1 MLLIN
6 ITISLLSLGLVFGQN
21 ICSQGNIKTRKNIL
35 NFSSEELKKWL
46 DVAKK
51 FSKTK
56 MFNELSKIHN
66 DKSEY
71 IHGTE
76 LFLPWHRKFL
86 ATYEAELLKIDS
98 SVVLP
103 FVDWTIHSSKPH
115 QHPVLQN
122 NMYGG
127 NGNKNNNW
135 CLDNGPFAHTNVTN
149 PRRKCL
155 QRRYNQNDNTE
166 LSMFSTK
173 QVVLYSIDGSDK
185 YSDFRNSIQ
194 GNIHNLPHVNIGDG
208 EFDMAQIYSPN
219 DPLFYLHHA
228 FIDNMWFQWQ
238 SKKESRFDE
247 YNANDGAVS
256 KNDKLVALDGV
267 VGDVLDPRKGLCY
280 QYESWGTETGVN
292 MQNSLDKSSTMQSN
306 DKSFS
311 INQQVSIW
319 DKIKTI
325 PFDKEADEIPNIGMP
340 SLKSG
345 KCLIPKPGKL
355 SPEFLKMMNI
365 NYDEYEQN
373 RIMSVKVIQLLNA
386 DPDYIPAEG
395 C

>member
-6 ITISLLSLGLVFGQN
+6 IVISLFSFQSVIGQN
-21 ICSQGNIKTRKNIL
+21 RCSQGRVKTRKNLL
-35 NFSSEELKKWL
+35 NFSPEELRKWL
-46 DVAKK
+46 DVTKR
-51 FSKTK
+51 FSQTPR
-56 MFNELSKIHN
+56 FNELSKIHN
-66 DKSEY
+66 DNSDY

-76 LFLPWHRKFL
+76 LFLPWHRKFV
-86 ATYEAELLKIDS
+86 ATYEDELLKIDC
-98 SVVLP
+98 SVIMP
-103 FVDWTIHSSKPH
+103 FIDWTTYSSKPH

-127 NGNKNNNW
+127 NGNRNNNW
-135 CLDNGPFAHTNVTN
+135 CLDNGTFSRNTITN
-149 PRRKCL
+149 PGRKCL
-155 QRRYNQNDNTE
+155 QRRYDKNGNTE
-166 LSMFSTK
+166 LSEFTPKDDTES
-173 QVVLYSIDGSDK
+173 VIDRSSR
-185 YSDFRNSIQ
+185 YTDFRREIQ
-194 GNIHNLPHVNIGDG
+194 GNIHNLPHNCIGG
-208 EFDMAQIYSPN
+208 GQFDMATLYSPN

-247 YNANDGAVS
+247 YNTKDGTVS

-280 QYESWGTETGVN
+280 QYESWGTETGKN
-292 MQNSLDKSSTMQSN
+292 IQASLEKSLASRSN
-306 DKSFS
+306 ISLFSSNQQLNIWDRIRAIPFNKESDEAPIIESFS
-311 INQQVSIW
+311 S
-319 DKIKTI
+319 
-325 PFDKEADEIPNIGMP
+325 G
-340 SLKSG
+340 SG

-365 NYDEYEQN
+365 DYREYEEN
-373 RIMSVKVIQLLNA
+373 RIMSVKVVELLNA

>member
-6 ITISLLSLGLVFGQN
+6 IAISLLSFGLVFGQN
-21 ICSQGNIKTRKNIL
+21 RCSQGNIKTRKNIL
-35 NFSSEELKKWL
+35 NFSSEELKRWL
-46 DVAKK
+46 DVTKK

-56 MFNELSKIHN
+56 RFNELSKIHN
-66 DKSEY
+66 DNNDY
-71 IHGTE
+71 IHGKE

-86 ATYEAELLKIDS
+86 ATYEDELLKIDS
-98 SVVLP
+98 SVIMP
-103 FVDWTIHSSKPH
+103 FIDWTTYSSNPH
-115 QHPVLQN
+115 RHPVLQN

-127 NGNKNNNW
+127 NGNRRNNW
-135 CLDNGPFAHTNVTN
+135 CLDSGTFARTNVTTPN
-149 PRRKCL
+149 NKCL
-155 QRRYNQNDNTE
+155 QRRYDKNGNTE
-166 LSMFSTK
+166 LTEFSSK
-173 QVVLYSIDGSDK
+173 EEVQSSIDGNDN

-194 GNIHNLPHVNIGDG
+194 GNIHNLPHYYIGNG
-208 EFDMAQIYSPN
+208 EFDLAQLYSPN

-247 YNANDGAVS
+247 YNTNDGTVS
-256 KNDKLVALDGV
+256 KNDKLVALNGV

-280 QYESWGTETGVN
+280 KYESWGTNV
-292 MQNSLDKSSTMQSN
+292 QASLEKSSALESN
-306 DKSFS
+306 NRSFS
-311 INQQVSIW
+311 TNQQDNIW
-319 DKIKTI
+319 NRIKAI

-340 SLKSG
+340 SSRSS

-386 DPDYIPAEG
+386 DPGYKPAEG